1 MEKRGNR
8 RVELKGIDDK
18 RQITAVL
25 CGSLTGV
32 FLPPQIIYKGKTSRC
47 HPTIAFPADWN
58 VTQSPNHWAN
68 ENTTLEYIK
77 TIILPYFPAY
87 VE

>member
-1 MEKRGNR
+1 MEKRGSC

-32 FLPPQIIYKGKTSRC
+32 FVPPQIIYNGKTSRC
-47 HPTIAFPADWN
+47 HPTIADWN
-58 VTQSPNHWAN
+58 VTQSPNHWRN
-68 ENTTLEYIK
+68 ENTTLE
-77 TIILPYFPAY
+77 
-87 VE
+87 